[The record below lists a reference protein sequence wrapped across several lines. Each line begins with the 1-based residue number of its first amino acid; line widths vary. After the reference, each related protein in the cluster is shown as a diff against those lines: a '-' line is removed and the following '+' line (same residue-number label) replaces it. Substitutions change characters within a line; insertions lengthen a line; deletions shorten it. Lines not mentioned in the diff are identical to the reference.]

1 MEEKGFYTASEL
13 ANILSMD
20 AQTLREQAKY
30 DIAQGP
36 TGPNG
41 TNLCASKIGS
51 KVIFSKPFID
61 KKFGI
66 GPAFKIDSALANALI
81 RLGMAVEA
89 KEEA

>member
-1 MEEKGFYTASEL
+1 MEEKGYYTASEL
-13 ANILSMD
+13 ANILSTD

-36 TGPNG
+36 TGPNE

-66 GPAFKIDSALANALI
+66 GPAFKIDAALANALI

>member
-1 MEEKGFYTASEL
+1 MEEKGYYTASEL
-13 ANILSMD
+13 ANILRMD
-20 AQTLREQAKY
+20 AQTLREQAKS

-36 TGPNG
+36 TGPND
-41 TNLCASKIGS
+41 TNFCASKAGN

-66 GPAFKIDSALANALI
+66 GPSFKIYADLANALI

-89 KEEA
+89 EEEA